1 MEVTFGTA
9 KQAELNAIVEMLV
22 DDPLGQQR
30 EATTNSESATISEPY
45 SVAFSHISE
54 DPNNELIVARTT
66 PNTECPSGVVAV
78 LQLTYI
84 PSLTY
89 QGAWRAQI
97 EGVRVHKSCRGK
109 GLGEKVFRWSISR
122 AKERGC
128 KIVQLTSDK
137 KRPDAI
143 RFYEKL
149 GFVASHEGFKLH
161 F

>member
-1 MEVTFGTA
+1 MKIQFEKAAFNDL
-9 KQAELNAIVEMLV
+9 KAIVEMLSN
-22 DDPLGQQR
+22 DPLGYQR
-30 EATTNSESATISEPY
+30 EEQSLDLSAYEN
-45 SVAFSHISE
+45 AFQHIE
-54 DPNNELIVARTT
+54 KDPNNELIVARDTSAD
-66 PNTECPSGVVAV
+66 NSSRVLAV

-97 EGVRVHKSCRGK
+97 EGVRVHESCRGK
-109 GLGEKVFRWSISR
+109 GLGESLFQWAIER
-122 AKERGC
+122 AQQKGC

-149 GFVASHEGFKLH
+149 GFISSHEGFKYHLN
-161 F
+161 